1 MAEVNAKDLTTKT
14 SPATTDSML
23 LFGTTTNE
31 GAKITVDNL
40 ADNILS
46 RLATKT
52 FTNQVGGSGAATILA
67 QLATLNSNTMPNTLK
82 SRDLTSWWYTGNGKS
97 EVAAGNFSNVRP
109 GDYIIGSSSGKKYWV
124 VDLDYYYQ
132 HGSSSSFS
140 KHHLTMMCAWNTGSQ
155 RMNETNTTT
164 GSYVGSEMYTTH
176 IPNVISTYLTPDFG
190 SNLLSFPCM
199 LGNTMTSNTPRGN
212 GLTGATTDRAWSDEQ
227 AILPGEVQ
235 VYGYQAYGT
244 AYDTGNHKQQLAMF
258 RQYGYNKVV
267 GRDSIW
273 LRDVASSACFAYA
286 SGNGHVGNYGASYA
300 NGVRPL
306 FVLGT

>member
-1 MAEVNAKDLTTKT
+1 MAEINAKDLTAKT
-14 SPATTDSML
+14 SPASTDSML
-23 LFGTTTNE
+23 LFGTTSNE

-40 ADNILS
+40 ADNILG

-52 FTNQVGGSGAATILA
+52 FQNQVGGSSAATILA
-67 QLATLNSNTMPNTLK
+67 QLATLNSKTVPHTLE
-82 SRDLTSWWYTGNGKS
+82 SRDLTNWWYNGNGKA

-109 GDYIIGSSSGKKYWV
+109 GDYIIGASTGKKYWV

-132 HGSSSSFS
+132 HGASSSFS

-176 IPNVISTYLTPDFG
+176 VPNVISTYLTPDFG
-190 SNLLSFPCM
+190 SNLLTFPCM
-199 LGNTMTSNTPRGN
+199 LGNTMTSNTARGN
-212 GLTGATTDRAWSDEQ
+212 GLTGATTSRAWSDEQ

-258 RQYGYNKVV
+258 REYGYNKVV

-273 LRDVASSACFAYA
+273 LRDVAASAYFALA
-286 SGNGHVGNYGASYA
+286 DNSGNVYYNNASLTR
-300 NGVRPL
+300 GVRPL

>member
-14 SPATTDSML
+14 APASTDSML

-52 FTNQVGGSGAATILA
+52 FPNQVGGSSAATILA
-67 QLATLNSNTMPNTLK
+67 QLATLNSKTVPHTLE
-82 SRDLTSWWYTGNGKS
+82 SRDLSNWWYNGNGKA

-109 GDYIIGSSSGKKYWV
+109 GDYIIGASTGKKYWV

-132 HGSSSSFS
+132 HGSSYSFS
-140 KHHLTMMCAWNTGSQ
+140 KHHLLMMPAFNTGSKA
-155 RMNETNTTT
+155 MNSTNITT
-164 GSYVGSEMYTTH
+164 GGYVGSEMYTTH
-176 IPNVISTYLTPDFG
+176 VPAVISDFLTPDFG

-199 LGNTMTSNTPRGN
+199 LSNATSN
-212 GLTGATTDRAWSDEQ
+212 GASSGWAWSDEK
-227 AILPGEVQ
+227 AVLPGENQIYGAQ
-235 VYGYQAYGT
+235 VWGKAGY
-244 AYDTGNHKQQLAMF
+244 DVGNHKHQLAMF
-258 RQYGYNKVV
+258 REYGYHKVV

-273 LRDVASSACFAYA
+273 LRDVASAAWFAIAFNIGYA
-286 SGNGHVGNYGASYA
+286 SCYYASDP

>member
-14 SPATTDSML
+14 APASTDSML

-40 ADNILS
+40 AENILS
-46 RLATKT
+46 RLSTKT
-52 FTNQVGGSGAATILA
+52 FPNQVGGSSAATILA
-67 QLATLNSNTMPNTLK
+67 QLATLNSKTVPHTLE
-82 SRDLTSWWYTGNGKS
+82 SRNLTDWWYTGNGKA
-97 EVAAGNFSNVRP
+97 EVAAGNFTNVRP
-109 GDYIIGSSSGKKYWV
+109 GDYIIGSSTGKKYWV

-176 IPNVISTYLTPDFG
+176 VPNVISTYLTPDFG
-190 SNLLSFPCM
+190 SNLLTFPCM
-199 LGNTMTSNTPRGN
+199 LGNTMTSTTVRGN
-212 GLTGATTDRAWSDEQ
+212 GLTGATTNRAWSDEQ

-258 RQYGYNKVV
+258 REYGYNKVV
-267 GRDSIW
+267 GRDSLW
-273 LRDVASSACFAYA
+273 LRDVASSAYFAIAYGYGTVYYSAA
-286 SGNGHVGNYGASYA
+286 SNT

>member
-14 SPATTDSML
+14 APASTDSML

-40 ADNILS
+40 AENILS
-46 RLATKT
+46 RLSTKT
-52 FTNQVGGSGAATILA
+52 FPNQVGGSSAATILA
-67 QLATLNSNTMPNTLK
+67 QLATLNSKTVPHTLE
-82 SRDLTSWWYTGNGKS
+82 SRNLTDWWYTGNGKA
-97 EVAAGNFSNVRP
+97 EVAAGNFTNVRP
-109 GDYIIGSSSGKKYWV
+109 GDYIIGSSTGKKYWV

-176 IPNVISTYLTPDFG
+176 VPNVISTYLTPDFG
-190 SNLLSFPCM
+190 SNLLTFPCM
-199 LGNTMTSNTPRGN
+199 LGNTMTSTTVRGN
-212 GLTGATTDRAWSDEQ
+212 GLTGATTNRAWSDEQ

-258 RQYGYNKVV
+258 REYGYNKVV
-267 GRDSIW
+267 GRDSLW
-273 LRDVASSACFAYA
+273 LRDVASSAYFANAYSNGNVYNNYA
-286 SGNGHVGNYGASYA
+286 SLPY
-300 NGVRPL
+300 GVRPL

>member
-14 SPATTDSML
+14 TPDSTDSML
-23 LFGTTTNE
+23 LFGTSTNE
-31 GAKITVDNL
+31 GAKITVDNFANYTL
-40 ADNILS
+40 AK
-46 RLATKT
+46 LASYTYP
-52 FTNQVGGSGAATILA
+52 NQVGGSSAATILA
-67 QLATLNSNTMPNTLK
+67 QLATLNSKTVPHTLE
-82 SRDLTSWWYTGNGKS
+82 SRNLTDWWYTGNGKS
-97 EVAAGNFSNVRP
+97 EVAAGNFTNVRP

-176 IPNVISTYLTPDFG
+176 VPNVISTYLTPDFG
-190 SNLLSFPCM
+190 SNLLTFPCM
-199 LGNTMTSNTPRGN
+199 LGNTMTSTTPRGN
-212 GLTGATTDRAWSDEQ
+212 GLTGATTNRAWSDEQ

-258 RQYGYNKVV
+258 REYGYNKVV

-273 LRDVASSACFAYA
+273 LRDVASSAYFAFAHTYGLVYYNTA
-286 SGNGHVGNYGASYA
+286 SSPY
-300 NGVRPL
+300 GVRPL

>member
-14 SPATTDSML
+14 SPASTDSML
-23 LFGTTTNE
+23 LFGTTSNE
-31 GAKITVDNL
+31 GAKITVDNMK
-40 ADNILS
+40 DWVLS
-46 RLATKT
+46 GLSTKT
-52 FTNQVGGSGAATILA
+52 FANQVGGSSAAAIPA
-67 QLATLNSNTMPNTLK
+67 QLASLYGTTMPHTLK

-109 GDYIIGSSSGKKYWV
+109 GDYIIGSSSNKKYWI

-132 HGSSSSFS
+132 HGSSSSFA
-140 KHHLTMMCAWNTGSQ
+140 KHHLVMMCAWNTGSQ

-176 IPNVISTYLTPDFG
+176 VPNVISTYLTPDFG
-190 SNLLSFPCM
+190 SNLLTFPCM
-199 LGNTMTSNTPRGN
+199 LGNTMTSNTARGN
-212 GLTGATTDRAWSDEQ
+212 GLTGATTNRAWSDEQ

-244 AYDTGNHKQQLAMF
+244 GYDTGNHKQQLAMF
-258 RQYGYNKVV
+258 REYGYNKVV

-273 LRDVASSACFAYA
+273 LRDVASSSYFAYA
-286 SGNGHVGNYGASYA
+286 LSYGDVSYGTASSTG
-300 NGVRPL
+300 GVRPL

>member
-14 SPATTDSML
+14 APASTDSML

-52 FTNQVGGSGAATILA
+52 FPNQVGGSSAATILA
-67 QLATLNSNTMPNTLK
+67 QLATLNSKTMPHTLE
-82 SRDLTSWWYTGNGKS
+82 SRNLTNWWYTGNGKS
-97 EVAAGNFSNVRP
+97 EVAAGDFTNVRP
-109 GDYIIGSSSGKKYWV
+109 GDYIIGSSTGKKYWV

-155 RMNETNTTT
+155 RMNETNSTT

-176 IPNVISTYLTPDFG
+176 VPNVISNYLTPDFG
-190 SNLLSFPCM
+190 SNLLTFPCM
-199 LGNTMTSNTPRGN
+199 LGNTMTSTTPRGN
-212 GLTGATTDRAWSDEQ
+212 GLTGATTNRAWSDEQ

-244 AYDTGNHKQQLAMF
+244 AYDTGSHKQQLAMF
-258 RQYGYNKVV
+258 REYGYNKVV

-273 LRDVASSACFAYA
+273 LRDVATSAYFALADSGGTVTRYSA
-286 SGNGHVGNYGASYA
+286 SNAS
-300 NGVRPL
+300 GVRPL

>member
-1 MAEVNAKDLTTKT
+1 MAEVNANSLPAKTDLGTN
-14 SPATTDSML
+14 DSAIVVDQ
-23 LFGTTTNE
+23 TTNA
-31 GAKITVDNL
+31 GALVDLDVL
-40 ADNILS
+40 ADKVLDRITS
-46 RLATKT
+46 KT
-52 FTNQVGGSGAATILA
+52 FANQVGGSSAATLLA
-67 QLATLNSNTMPNTLK
+67 QLSTLNSKTVPHTLE
-82 SRDLTSWWYTGNGKS
+82 SRNLTDWWYNGNGKA

-109 GDYIIGSSSGKKYWV
+109 GDYIIGSSSGKKYWI

-132 HGSSSSFS
+132 HGSSYSFS

-176 IPNVISTYLTPDFG
+176 VPNVISTYLTPDFG

-199 LGNTMTSNTPRGN
+199 LGNTMTSTTPRGN
-212 GLTGATTDRAWSDEQ
+212 GLTGATTNRAWSDEQ

-273 LRDVASSACFAYA
+273 LRDVASSACFAAAYSGGTVYLYYA
-286 SGNGHVGNYGASYA
+286 SLTY
-300 NGVRPL
+300 GVRPL

>member
-14 SPATTDSML
+14 APSSTDSML

-52 FTNQVGGSGAATILA
+52 FPNQVGGSSAATILA
-67 QLATLNSNTMPNTLK
+67 QLATLNSKTMPHTLE
-82 SRDLTSWWYTGNGKS
+82 SRNLTNWWYTGNGKS
-97 EVAAGNFSNVRP
+97 EVAAGDFTNVRP
-109 GDYIIGSSSGKKYWV
+109 GDYIIGSSTGKKYWV

-155 RMNETNTTT
+155 RMNETDSTT

-176 IPNVISTYLTPDFG
+176 VPNVISNYLTPDFG
-190 SNLLSFPCM
+190 SNLLTFPCM
-199 LGNTMTSNTPRGN
+199 LGNTMTSTTPRGN
-212 GLTGATTDRAWSDEQ
+212 GLTGATTNRAWSDEQ

-258 RQYGYNKVV
+258 REYGYNKVV

-273 LRDVASSACFAYA
+273 LRDVASSAYFALAFYT
-286 SGNGHVGNYGASYA
+286 GNVYFNSASYST
-300 NGVRPL
+300 GVRPL